1 MDDALCT
8 HLYCIW
14 VIRIIKAKKV
24 IRGIRVIRI
33 TMVIRVTTRD
43 IRVML
48 GIWVINGIRGIKTT
62 RAKGKTRL
70 MIMTD

>member
-1 MDDALCT
+1 MLCA
-8 HLYCIW
+8 HICI
-14 VIRIIKAKKV
+14 VFGSLGLSRLKRF